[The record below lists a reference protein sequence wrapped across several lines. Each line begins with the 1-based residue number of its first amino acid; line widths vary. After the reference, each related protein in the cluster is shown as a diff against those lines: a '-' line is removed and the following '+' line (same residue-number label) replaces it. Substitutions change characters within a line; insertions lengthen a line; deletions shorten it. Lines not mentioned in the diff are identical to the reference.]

1 MSLTSF
7 SFFVFLIVTVALYY
21 TVPKGQKYILLAA
34 SVGFFLKAS
43 PIGIGKMLLLMAYIL
58 LITYSGAICIEKAEG
73 RRRDIITFTTIL
85 GLAATLFVLKYAFN
99 MGELITSLLAMN
111 VNLSWLDFVPV
122 MGLSYFTLSAIGYV
136 LDVRWQM
143 YTAERNIATVAL
155 FIYYFPQ
162 VVSGPVTRFSAMR
175 KQILERTALAYDNIE
190 YGLRRMLWGYFKKL
204 VISERFAMI
213 VQAVYSNPEN
223 YGGADIFIATLCYA
237 VQLYT
242 DFSGC
247 MDIVLGTSA
256 LLGIRLPE
264 NFRAP
269 FFSKTVQEFWQRW
282 HITLGLWFKDYVMY
296 PIQISSPMVR
306 MGKICKRHYG
316 KKVGKKVPFY
326 ISMLVL
332 WFLIGVWHGC
342 TAHYFVASAVVPC
355 TLLMI
360 SDLGSSY
367 FCRLGQKLPWQ
378 TNAFL
383 WDNVNRLKSLL
394 LICICWVFVCTESV
408 PLGLTSLYDI
418 VVHIGDCHIAEVW
431 AATHMGIASLVV
443 MTLGLAVLI
452 YADYLIDKG
461 TSLYEVLNNRTWLTR
476 TAILYVELILIMA
489 QGMAGKSEFI
499 YFQF

>member
-7 SFFVFLIVTVALYY
+7 SFFVFLIATVVLYY
-21 TVPKGQKYILLAA
+21 TVPKMQKYILLVA
-34 SVGFFLKAS
+34 SFVFFLKAS
-43 PIGIGKMLLLMAYIL
+43 PVSVGWMLLLMVYIL
-58 LITYSGAICIEKAEG
+58 FVTYGGAIAIEKTEG
-73 RRRDIITFTTIL
+73 VKRDVVSTLTIL

-99 MGELITSLLAMN
+99 MGELISSLLAMN
-111 VNLSWLDFVPV
+111 VNLSWLDFVPI

-143 YTAERNIATVAL
+143 YLAERNIATVAL

-175 KQILERTALAYDNIE
+175 KQILERTALEYDNIE

-213 VQAVYSNPEN
+213 VQAVYANPQN
-223 YGGADIFIATLCYA
+223 YGGADICIATLCYA

-256 LLGIRLPE
+256 LFGIRLPE
-264 NFRAP
+264 NFCAP

-296 PIQISSPMVR
+296 PVQISAPLVK
-306 MGKICKRHYG
+306 MGKFCKQHYG

-326 ISMLVL
+326 ASMLVL

-342 TAHYFVASAVVPC
+342 TAHYFVASAIVPC

-367 FCRLGQKLPWQ
+367 FTKMGKKLPWQ
-378 TNAFL
+378 ENSLL
-383 WDNVNRLKSLL
+383 WDNVNRLKTLL
-394 LICICWVFVCTESV
+394 LICICWVFVCAESV
-408 PLGLTSLYDI
+408 PAGMVALYDI
-418 VVHIGDCHIAEVW
+418 LTNIGDCHMTELW
-431 AATHMGIASLVV
+431 KAAHIGSNFSV
-443 MTLGLAVLI
+443 MILGMAVLI
-452 YADYLIDKG
+452 FADYLEDKG
-461 TSLYEVLNNRTWLTR
+461 TSLYEILNKRSWWVRTV
-476 TAILYVELILIMA
+476 ILYVEIILIIDK
-489 QGMAGKSEFI
+489 GLVGKSEFI